1 MNWFADTLAG
11 WIGSGLSFLG
21 DMFSGI
27 FSLIAK
33 PLSFLLQ
40 LIEGI
45 FYFIYKLFEVL
56 ILIVQLFVAL
66 FQLVGALIY
75 GLLLNFK
82 SMLSLDFSS
91 HTVSY
96 PSVMNQGIQVV
107 VDHIL
112 RPIGFM
118 TIVPAILLAALW
130 IWFAMRMIKL
140 ISGEARAGD

>member
-1 MNWFADTLAG
+1 MSWFADTLAG
-11 WIGSGLSFLG
+11 WISSGLSFLG
-21 DMFSGI
+21 DMFSGL
-27 FSLIAK
+27 FSLLAK

-56 ILIVQLFVAL
+56 VLIVQLFVAL
-66 FQLVGALIY
+66 FQLVGSLIY

-82 SMLSLDFSS
+82 SMLTLNFS

-96 PSVMNQGIQVV
+96 PSTMNQGIKVV
-107 VDHIL
+107 VEQIL
-112 RPIGFM
+112 QPIGFM
-118 TIVPAILLAALW
+118 TIVPAILLAVLW

-140 ISGEARAGD
+140 ISGGVQTGD